1 MECLW
6 PPKTPLGCDR
16 VGPIVS
22 AGVAAGV
29 SRPHVNEIVPTP
41 ARNNARTV
49 FGGGGLLAPVTAR
62 VSVFAEARMLF
73 GVEGSEGI
81 VAMVPVHGGLIWR
94 F

>member
-1 MECLW
+1 
-6 PPKTPLGCDR
+6 
-16 VGPIVS
+16 VS

-29 SRPHVNEIVPTP
+29 SRPHVNEIFATP

-49 FGGGGLLAPVTAR
+49 FGGGGLLAP

-81 VAMVPVHGGLIWR
+81 VAMVPVHDGLIWR